1 MRYRVF
7 GGVVA
12 ALMLAALPV
21 SALDQRFTD
30 ADGDMVA
37 DTPKDAKQ
45 VIDPPVLIFS
55 YTPVEDPAMYA
66 KVWDGFVRHME
77 KVTGKRVTF
86 AYFPW
91 NWDRGDGCIVRLVAI
106 LDPKQKFRIEKGSKF

>member
-1 MRYRVF
+1 MMAGEDRFMRNLGSAERLSDGRSDMRFRICGSILAVLLLSAWP
-7 GGVVA
+7 A
-12 ALMLAALPV
+12 A
-21 SALDQRFTD
+21 ALDQRFTD

-66 KVWDGFVRHME
+66 KVWDGFIKHLE
-77 KVTGKRVTF
+77 KTTGKRVQF
-86 AYFPW
+86 FP
-91 NWDRGDGCIVRLVAI
+91 V
-106 LDPKQKFRIEKGSKF
+106 